1 MLCVFALVAGALRT
15 PLPGVRP
22 AVRSAVGPR
31 GAPIAPA
38 MSAVL
43 GQRFPSPDLPK
54 GIMGTFGT
62 PEPGP
67 MPIAGERDACGV
79 GFIADTKGRNN
90 HDIVERALHALGCME
105 HRGGCGGDRVSGDGA
120 GVMTAVPW
128 KLFEE
133 DGSLGGKP
141 SESMGV
147 AMTFLPQDETHATEA
162 QAVLQNQATAKGFEI
177 VGWRDVPQQTQV
189 LGPMAR
195 AALPT
200 IRQAF
205 LHHPTLRG
213 DALEAAL
220 YKLRR
225 SVQGDLLQMS
235 GPVSETYFASLSS
248 RTIIYK
254 GMVQSEVLRAFY
266 DDLTNEL
273 FTSNFAIYHRRF
285 STNTVPKWPL
295 AQPMRTLAHNGEIN
309 TLIGNVNWQRALDVQ
324 RGRRDPLCSLSKSD
338 SANLDSVFENL
349 IRVGSKTPALALA
362 ALVPEAY
369 HEQPEYD
376 NHPDITDMLDYYAG
390 LQEPWDGP
398 ALLTFCDGKQ
408 LGASLDRNGL
418 RPARFLETKDG
429 LVAFMS
435 ETGVVKV
442 EDKDVIRKG
451 RLGPGNMITID
462 LETGVFR
469 TNLEVKKEL
478 AAQAP
483 YGEWMEKKA
492 TKISAMHDFAV
503 EASAPVPDNIVQQ
516 MTAFGW
522 GSEDL
527 EMQVGDM
534 SNGGKETLFSMG
546 DDTPLAVLSESPRT
560 LYDYFKQRFA
570 QVTNPPIDP
579 LREGIVMGLDMT
591 IGKRHD
597 LALAP
602 SEELADVL
610 TLSTPVLNGEEMA
623 ALAGKKKLVSVST
636 LYAVADG
643 PPGLKTAVARLCAEA
658 EAAVKNGAE
667 AVVLSDKKEGGLD
680 ADSIFIP
687 PLLAVG
693 AVHHH
698 LIAAGLRMRASIVVE
713 TAQAWSTHHIA
724 CLVGYGASAVH
735 PYLLWQSVRYLYDSA
750 KSINMRETGKLNDIS
765 LAASL
770 VNTRKALEAGVLKI
784 LSKIGISLLS
794 SYHGAQIFEAIGVG
808 GELIELGF
816 RGTPSRVGGL
826 TPEDLA
832 EEVAEWHST
841 AFTEAPPER
850 LFNYGFVKYYQKKEH
865 HENTPPMSKMLHKAL
880 ETYEKD
886 KDAGFDQYKLFQKSI
901 ASSPATTIRDML
913 EMVSDRKP
921 IPLDEVEPVEAIMKR
936 FATGGMSLGALSREA
951 HETLAIGVNRAGGR
965 SNSGEGGEDEA
976 RWKPLD
982 DVDEFGHSPTF
993 PHLKGLQNGDIAI
1006 SKIKQ
1011 VASGR
1016 FGVTP
1021 AYLMSA
1027 EQIEIKIA
1035 QGAKPGEGGQ
1045 LPGAKVNT
1053 YIASIRACK
1062 RGVMLISPPP
1072 HHDIYSIEDLAQL
1085 IYDLHQIN
1093 PSAKVSVK
1101 LVGQVGIGTVASGV
1115 AKADADVIQI
1125 SGHDGGTGASPL
1137 TSIKHAGGPWELG
1150 LSEAHQALIIN
1161 QLRDRVVLRVDG
1173 GFKTGYDVVMGS
1185 MLGADEFG
1193 FGTIA
1198 MIAVGCVM
1206 ARICHTNNCPVGVTT
1221 QKEALRAK
1229 FVGVPNDM
1237 LGFFLY
1243 VAEETRQV
1251 LAHLGYKSLSEITG
1265 RADLL
1270 KQRDRALHKTS
1281 HLDLSFV
1288 SQMPDVTTD
1297 RAWQPE
1303 APKPWAQTDT
1313 LDDELLARDDVKR
1326 AIEKHEH
1333 VQLTVPI
1340 TNVDRTV
1347 SARVAGAIAK
1357 AHGNRGWKGS
1367 LHMIFEGCAGQSF
1380 GFSCLDGLDLEVRGD
1395 ANDYVGK
1402 SMHGGRIRIRP
1413 VEGEIGF
1420 DPLEAV
1426 IVGNTC
1432 LYGATGGRFFASGR
1446 AGERFCV
1453 RNSKAE
1459 AVIEGTGD
1467 HCCEYMTGGVVVA
1480 LGPVGRNVGAGQTG
1494 GWGYYLEEGDDYKL
1508 EGRVNSDVQMQRV
1521 NSVGAAQLKELIE
1534 AHVEATGSG
1543 KGAAILADWD
1553 NYLPKFWQI
1562 FPSSEAQ
1569 APEVSGVAAA
1579 VKDAVAA

>member
-1 MLCVFALVAGALRT
+1 
-15 PLPGVRP
+15 
-22 AVRSAVGPR
+22 
-31 GAPIAPA
+31 
-38 MSAVL
+38 
-43 GQRFPSPDLPK
+43 
-54 GIMGTFGT
+54 
-62 PEPGP
+62 

-636 LYAVADG
+636 LYAVAPAG
-643 PPGLKTAVARLCAEA
+643 RHRAPRQ
-658 EAAVKNGAE
+658 
-667 AVVLSDKKEGGLD
+667 GG
-680 ADSIFIP
+680 
-687 PLLAVG
+687 
-693 AVHHH
+693 
-698 LIAAGLRMRASIVVE
+698 
-713 TAQAWSTHHIA
+713 
-724 CLVGYGASAVH
+724 
-735 PYLLWQSVRYLYDSA
+735 
-750 KSINMRETGKLNDIS
+750 
-765 LAASL
+765 
-770 VNTRKALEAGVLKI
+770 
-784 LSKIGISLLS
+784 
-794 SYHGAQIFEAIGVG
+794 
-808 GELIELGF
+808 
-816 RGTPSRVGGL
+816 
-826 TPEDLA
+826 
-832 EEVAEWHST
+832 
-841 AFTEAPPER
+841 
-850 LFNYGFVKYYQKKEH
+850 
-865 HENTPPMSKMLHKAL
+865 
-880 ETYEKD
+880 
-886 KDAGFDQYKLFQKSI
+886 
-901 ASSPATTIRDML
+901 
-913 EMVSDRKP
+913 
-921 IPLDEVEPVEAIMKR
+921 
-936 FATGGMSLGALSREA
+936 
-951 HETLAIGVNRAGGR
+951 
-965 SNSGEGGEDEA
+965 
-976 RWKPLD
+976 
-982 DVDEFGHSPTF
+982 
-993 PHLKGLQNGDIAI
+993 
-1006 SKIKQ
+1006 
-1011 VASGR
+1011 
-1016 FGVTP
+1016 
-1021 AYLMSA
+1021 
-1027 EQIEIKIA
+1027 
-1035 QGAKPGEGGQ
+1035 
-1045 LPGAKVNT
+1045 
-1053 YIASIRACK
+1053 
-1062 RGVMLISPPP
+1062 
-1072 HHDIYSIEDLAQL
+1072 
-1085 IYDLHQIN
+1085 
-1093 PSAKVSVK
+1093 
-1101 LVGQVGIGTVASGV
+1101 
-1115 AKADADVIQI
+1115 
-1125 SGHDGGTGASPL
+1125 
-1137 TSIKHAGGPWELG
+1137 
-1150 LSEAHQALIIN
+1150 
-1161 QLRDRVVLRVDG
+1161 
-1173 GFKTGYDVVMGS
+1173 
-1185 MLGADEFG
+1185 
-1193 FGTIA
+1193 
-1198 MIAVGCVM
+1198 
-1206 ARICHTNNCPVGVTT
+1206 
-1221 QKEALRAK
+1221 
-1229 FVGVPNDM
+1229 
-1237 LGFFLY
+1237 
-1243 VAEETRQV
+1243 
-1251 LAHLGYKSLSEITG
+1251 
-1265 RADLL
+1265 
-1270 KQRDRALHKTS
+1270 
-1281 HLDLSFV
+1281 
-1288 SQMPDVTTD
+1288 
-1297 RAWQPE
+1297 
-1303 APKPWAQTDT
+1303 
-1313 LDDELLARDDVKR
+1313 
-1326 AIEKHEH
+1326 
-1333 VQLTVPI
+1333 
-1340 TNVDRTV
+1340 
-1347 SARVAGAIAK
+1347 
-1357 AHGNRGWKGS
+1357 
-1367 LHMIFEGCAGQSF
+1367 
-1380 GFSCLDGLDLEVRGD
+1380 
-1395 ANDYVGK
+1395 
-1402 SMHGGRIRIRP
+1402 
-1413 VEGEIGF
+1413 
-1420 DPLEAV
+1420 
-1426 IVGNTC
+1426 
-1432 LYGATGGRFFASGR
+1432 
-1446 AGERFCV
+1446 
-1453 RNSKAE
+1453 
-1459 AVIEGTGD
+1459 
-1467 HCCEYMTGGVVVA
+1467 
-1480 LGPVGRNVGAGQTG
+1480 
-1494 GWGYYLEEGDDYKL
+1494 
-1508 EGRVNSDVQMQRV
+1508 
-1521 NSVGAAQLKELIE
+1521 
-1534 AHVEATGSG
+1534 
-1543 KGAAILADWD
+1543 
-1553 NYLPKFWQI
+1553 
-1562 FPSSEAQ
+1562 
-1569 APEVSGVAAA
+1569 
-1579 VKDAVAA
+1579 